1 MNQNASSAD
10 MPLTLC
16 ISSGKGGVGKTT
28 FSVNLASALAAR
40 NIRVLLVDGDLGLAN
55 VDVVL
60 GINAKRTLRE
70 TVEQG
75 TDPAEL
81 LVEAAPRFSVLPA
94 SSGVP
99 EMADLTAS
107 EQNVLT
113 TALEKLCSGFDI
125 VIVDTAAGIGQSVLR
140 FNEWCAVNCLIVTP
154 DPTSLTDAYALIKV
168 LSARLPTRRFH
179 LLVNN
184 VKNRREGEEVFLH
197 LHRVLKNFL
206 QMEAECLGILPQ
218 DPAAVR
224 AIRQR
229 QPVFE
234 LAPETP
240 ISKAFADI
248 AATFMATNKLMPGS
262 SAALSGK

>member
-1 MNQNASSAD
+1 MNPTPSSTG

-28 FSVNLASALAAR
+28 FSVNLAAALAAR
-40 NIRVLLVDGDLGLAN
+40 KIRVLLVDGDLGLAN

-60 GINAKRTLRE
+60 GLNANRTLRE
-70 TVEQG
+70 TIEQG

-81 LVEAAPRFSVLPA
+81 LITAGPCFSVLPA

-107 EQNVLT
+107 EQNALT
-113 TALEKLCSGFDI
+113 IALEKLCSGFDT

-140 FNEWCAVNCLIVTP
+140 FNEWCAMNCLIVTP

-168 LSARLPTRRFH
+168 LSARLPARKFH
-179 LLVNN
+179 LLVNS
-184 VKNRREGEEVFLH
+184 VKNRKEGEEVFLH
-197 LHRVLKNFL
+197 LHRVLHNFL
-206 QMEAECLGILPQ
+206 QKEAECLGILPQ

-224 AIRQR
+224 AVRQR
-229 QPVFE
+229 RPVFE
-234 LAPETP
+234 VAPDTA

-248 AATFMATNKLMPGS
+248 AATFMAANKLMPPS
-262 SAALSGK
+262 RVALS